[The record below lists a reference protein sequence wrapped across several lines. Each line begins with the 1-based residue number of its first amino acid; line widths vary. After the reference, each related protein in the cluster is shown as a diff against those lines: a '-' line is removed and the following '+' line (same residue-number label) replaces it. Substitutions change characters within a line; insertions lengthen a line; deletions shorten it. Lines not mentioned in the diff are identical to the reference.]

1 MTTISGQPAAGTGNI
16 VARVKGILT
25 SPKTEWPVAAAEPAT
40 IAGLYTGYIVILAA
54 ITPLFHFI
62 KGSLIGYSAFGIT
75 VRTPIGAGITGLIV
89 SYVLSLVL
97 VFVMALIIEALAPT
111 FGGQKDRVQA
121 LKTVA
126 YAYTAYWVAGV
137 AAVIPWLGFLIML
150 AGGIYTIYL
159 LYLGLPFTMKCPTEK
174 SAGYTAVSII
184 IAIVLGWI
192 ISLVVVGISGA
203 GAAAMHASG
212 VDSTDSGV
220 SFDKDSALG
229 KMAAFGARM
238 DAANKQMEQAQKSG
252 DAASQQE
259 ATAAMMGAALGGDGS
274 VEALA
279 PAQLKQ
285 FVPDSLGGMQR
296 TSISAER
303 NSAMG
308 MQISEATADYSDGA
322 QRSLRLEITDT
333 GGAQGLMGLATA
345 MAGESEKETATGY
358 DRTYKENGNLVHEQW
373 DRNDRHGTYGV
384 TLASRFTVEISGSAD
399 SIDQLKSAANAI
411 DLTGL
416 ASAKSEGSRN

>member
-1 MTTISGQPAAGTGNI
+1 
-16 VARVKGILT
+16 
-25 SPKTEWPVAAAEPAT
+25 
-40 IAGLYTGYIVILAA
+40 
-54 ITPLFHFI
+54 
-62 KGSLIGYSAFGIT
+62 
-75 VRTPIGAGITGLIV
+75 
-89 SYVLSLVL
+89 
-97 VFVMALIIEALAPT
+97 
-111 FGGQKDRVQA
+111 
-121 LKTVA
+121 
-126 YAYTAYWVAGV
+126 
-137 AAVIPWLGFLIML
+137 
-150 AGGIYTIYL
+150 
-159 LYLGLPFTMKCPTEK
+159 MKCPTEK

-192 ISLVVVGISGA
+192 ISLVVVGITGA
-203 GAAAMHASG
+203 GAAAMHATG
-212 VDSTDSGV
+212 VGSTDSGV

-252 DAASQQE
+252 DTEAQQQ
-259 ATAAMMGAALGGDGS
+259 ATAAMMGAVMGGDGS
-274 VEALA
+274 GEALA

-285 FVPDSLGGMQR
+285 FVPDRLGGMQR

-358 DRTYKENGNLVHEQW
+358 DRTYKESGNLVHEQW
-373 DRNDRHGTYGV
+373 DSRDRRGTYGV
-384 TLASRFTVEISGSAD
+384 TLDSRFTVEISGNAD
-399 SIDQLKSAANAI
+399 SMDQLKSAANAI
-411 DLTGL
+411 DMAGL
-416 ASAKSEGSRN
+416 ASMKPADTRN

>member
-16 VARVKGILT
+16 VSRVKGILT

-54 ITPLFHFI
+54 ISPLFHFI

-75 VRTPIGAGITGLIV
+75 VRTPIGAGITGLII

-97 VFVMALIIEALAPT
+97 VFVMALIIEALAPS
-111 FGGQKDRVQA
+111 FGGHKDRVQA

-126 YAYTAYWVAGV
+126 YAYTAYWIAGI
-137 AAVIPWLGFLIML
+137 AAIIPWLGFLIML

-159 LYLGLPFTMKCPTEK
+159 LYIGLPFTMKCPTEK

-192 ISLVVVGISGA
+192 ISLVVVGITGA

-212 VDSTDSGV
+212 VGSADSGV

-252 DAASQQE
+252 DTEAQQQAS
-259 ATAAMMGAALGGDGS
+259 AAMMGAVLGGDGS
-274 VEALA
+274 VQALA

-285 FVPDSLGGMQR
+285 FVPDKLGGMQR

-308 MQISEATADYSDGA
+308 MQISEATANYSDGA

-358 DRTYKENGNLVHEQW
+358 DRTYKESGNLVHEQW
-373 DRNDRHGTYGV
+373 DSRDRRGTYGV
-384 TLASRFTVEISGSAD
+384 TLGSRFTVEISGNAD
-399 SIDQLKSAANAI
+399 SMDQLKSAANAI
-411 DLTGL
+411 DMAGL
-416 ASAKSEGSRN
+416 ASMKPADTRN